1 MPLSWLGWRFRT
13 RNSASEY
20 HGYGEGV
27 NGSPKP
33 PHVLTNGDRG
43 PAALLPPD
51 PFHNLPSRGRE
62 ETIRLR
68 IRHVLNQ
75 QALLRFGNGR
85 LPRYRIAESIVQRI
99 LQLMCEPGSMSLS
112 LVADCD
118 GQLNHGRFCGAV
130 LVALGTVLSPA

>member
-43 PAALLPPD
+43 PAALLPPH
-51 PFHNLPSRGRE
+51 PFHNLPEQRVRRNNPASNS
-62 ETIRLR
+62 T
-68 IRHVLNQ
+68 
-75 QALLRFGNGR
+75 F
-85 LPRYRIAESIVQRI
+85 SINKACYVSG
-99 LQLMCEPGSMSLS
+99 MVAYPGT
-112 LVADCD
+112 A
-118 GQLNHGRFCGAV
+118 
-130 LVALGTVLSPA
+130 

>member
-1 MPLSWLGWRFRT
+1 
-13 RNSASEY
+13 
-20 HGYGEGV
+20 
-27 NGSPKP
+27 
-33 PHVLTNGDRG
+33 VLTNGDRG

-99 LQLMCEPGSMSLS
+99 LQLMCEPGSMTLS